1 MIFRGKVWILGNNID
16 TDMIISGK
24 YLSFTDPSFLAEHC
38 LEGIEKGWSNKI
50 AKGDILIAGKNF
62 GCGSSREHAAVA
74 LKAVGISCI
83 IAESFGAIFFRN
95 SINLGLP
102 AVELKEA
109 RKRFNEEDMV
119 EVDLEA
125 GKVRNMATQKTY
137 PFPPMAS
144 LVLDILKAGGLL
156 PFIGK
161 TNPNN
166 SPASYLRS
174 TLSS

>member
-1 MIFRGKVWILGNNID
+1 M
-16 TDMIISGK
+16 
-24 YLSFTDPSFLAEHC
+24 A
-38 LEGIEKGWSNKI
+38 
-50 AKGDILIAGKNF
+50 
-62 GCGSSREHAAVA
+62 
-74 LKAVGISCI
+74 CI

-95 SINLGLP
+95 AINLGLP
-102 AVELKEA
+102 AIELRDA
-109 RKRFNEEDMV
+109 SKRFNEGDMV

-125 GKVRNMATQKTY
+125 GKVRNMATQKAY

-174 TLSS
+174 ALSS

>member
-1 MIFRGKVWILGNNID
+1 MFRGKVWILGNNID

-62 GCGSSREHAAVA
+62 GCGSSREHAVVA
-74 LKAVGISCI
+74 LKAAGISCI

-95 SINLGLP
+95 FINLGL
-102 AVELKEA
+102 AAIELRDA
-109 RKRFNEEDMV
+109 SKRFNEGDMV

-125 GKVRNMATQKTY
+125 GKARNMATQKTY
-137 PFPPMAS
+137 PFPPMPS
-144 LVLDILKAGGLL
+144 IVLDILKAGGLL
-156 PFIGK
+156 HFIGK

-166 SPASYLRS
+166 FPASYLRS
-174 TLSS
+174 ALSS